1 MSSALNK
8 GLGGAREKGFTL
20 IELMVA
26 LVLSF
31 IVIYAAIDFFSNQQK
46 VFRTQAQQARN
57 QANIRLGLYYLA
69 HDLSNAGFV
78 GTPFGVE
85 APMFKEKVATF
96 PSGTGGTSV
105 AVPVRPFD
113 FNSDTS
119 IPVLAYPYRDRYG
132 NAVAGGH
139 TVDAVEIWANFIT
152 DQGEGGR
159 LLQYALAGTNLLY
172 ASTAKLFE
180 FTAPQCDYVADSCTT
195 ISVNPLGVVV
205 TNQDGK
211 GEYLAVSSVTVSGG
225 QAQISTMTGISPPS
239 PVSGYQSGS
248 YVGPVV
254 KRVYYLK
261 QIGDIRWLMRRDYYS
276 GVFTDM
282 KIAEGIQDMQFTFD
296 LVTPIV
302 PVPDEPPF
310 EQIETG
316 VDPLVGAVDP
326 VFIKSINVEMTALVY
341 DVELKK
347 PTPMVMNR
355 RVRIANLGGHPL
367 LRAPPEE
374 GE

>member
-113 FNSDTS
+113 FSSDAL

-152 DQGEGGR
+152 DEGNGGR
-159 LLQYALAGTNLLY
+159 LVQNVLSGGGVLY
-172 ASTAKLFE
+172 ADTGKLFE
-180 FTAPQCDYVADSCTT
+180 FTTPQCDYVADSCTT
-195 ISVNPLGVVV
+195 IAVEPIGVVV

-211 GEYLAVSSVTVSGG
+211 GEYLTVSSVTVGGG
-225 QAQISTMTGISPPS
+225 QATITTSSLS
-239 PVSGYQSGS
+239 SSYQANS